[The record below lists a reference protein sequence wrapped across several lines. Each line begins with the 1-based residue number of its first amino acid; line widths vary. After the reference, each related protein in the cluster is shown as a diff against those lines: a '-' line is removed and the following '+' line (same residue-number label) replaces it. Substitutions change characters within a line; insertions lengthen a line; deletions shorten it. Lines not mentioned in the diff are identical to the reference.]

1 MARTSRSRSSR
12 AASFTVTTNNFI
24 AAGGDNFRTLLNGAE
39 QVGGP
44 IDLDAFVAYVESL
57 AQPFSATIEGRI
69 ARLH

>member
-1 MARTSRSRSSR
+1 
-12 AASFTVTTNNFI
+12 
-24 AAGGDNFRTLLNGAE
+24 LNGAE

-44 IDLDAFVAYVESL
+44 IDLDALVAYVESL